1 MTLNKFIKHILLGCF
16 LASTFSFYSQEKKE
30 GVEKTWK
37 DIREKTGYKKSD
49 KYEGPKESPYSS
61 SPTSINETY
70 GNTSTYSGSTTTQP
84 YQGVPLKP
92 QQLKEGKK
100 GAKGPNG
107 GAGTIE
113 EDPNVEPPEEIEIPE
128 VDGPDVDAPDI
139 DGPSISTEFWKW
151 LGIIILILLA
161 AFIIYQIIKNR
172 QPLPQKLSF
181 EPLSEDLN
189 PVMISKTELELRLEE
204 SIESG
209 DYKECVRI
217 YFLFAMKELI
227 GRKSI
232 YWKKEKTN
240 IHYLI
245 EMSGKPGAHDF
256 ESIVKIY
263 DLVWYGEYEIDQQK
277 YNVLEPQLKAAYLA
291 IEQSK

>member
-1 MTLNKFIKHILLGCF
+1 MILNKFLKHILLGCL
-16 LASTFSFYSQEKKE
+16 LASAFTFYSQENKG

-37 DIREKTGYKKSD
+37 DLREKTGYKKSE
-49 KYEGPKESPYSS
+49 KYEGPKENPYSS

-113 EDPNVEPPEEIEIPE
+113 EGPNVEPPEEVDIPE
-128 VDGPDVDAPDI
+128 VDGPDVDAPDV
-139 DGPSISTEFWKW
+139 DGPDISESFWKW
-151 LGIIILILLA
+151 LGIILLVLLA

-204 SIESG
+204 SIENG

-232 YWKKEKTN
+232 FWKKEKTN
-240 IHYLI
+240 IHYII

-263 DLVWYGEYEIDQQK
+263 DLVWYGEYEIDKEK
-277 YNVLEPQLKAAYLA
+277 YTVLEPQLKAAYLA